1 MNIFKNVLA
10 VLAAAIFVIT
20 TVLTS
25 TYLVEKYLIKKD
37 TQEVVEKVIVD
48 LKKQDSL
55 LNVISILEDSLSKK
69 KTERI
74 KQIDTVYEKT
84 IDSIRTLNPTQQV
97 ELLARNLSKIN
108 GN

>member
-1 MNIFKNVLA
+1 MSNTIKNIGVIVIA
-10 VLAAAIFVIT
+10 VVAI
-20 TVLTS
+20 
-25 TYLVEKYLIKKD
+25 YLVFWIPYITGKKRVNEITIEK
-37 TQEVVEKVIVD
+37 EVID

-97 ELLARNLSKIN
+97 ELLTRNLSQTSRD
-108 GN
+108 